1 MPPDHPSTVA
11 DLGTS
16 PKVAALVLNYN
27 GLEVTLQT
35 LESLSAMTYPN
46 VDLVVVDNGS
56 TDGSY
61 EAVAERFPKVEQV
74 RVAENRGISYGMN
87 HGLRWVLERDH
98 DYVLILNNDIEVDPA
113 MLTEMVAVAEGDPS
127 RGAVGPKAY
136 YYWDRE
142 RIWSVGGIL
151 RFRESVTTERG
162 DQSLDRGQ
170 FDHDQEVDYVN
181 GCAMLVRRAA
191 LEATGLWDPTYYLGV
206 EDADW
211 CWRMKRQGFRCYY
224 AHRARLWHMISHST
238 GVYKPG
244 RTFHTGRSTAI
255 FVRRYASFWQRL
267 RFFAF
272 MAVAFPAAWLREL
285 PKGNQK
291 AAVSKLRGVIEGWR
305 VPLGDPPAA

>member
-1 MPPDHPSTVA
+1 MRKLVFVSMMLLATEALAQQPTTSDSNFVVETVHA
-11 DLGTS
+11 SG
-16 PKVAALVLNYN
+16 N
-27 GLEVTLQT
+27 G
-35 LESLSAMTYPN
+35 MTGFDFGPN
-46 VDLVVVDNGS
+46 QVI
-56 TDGSY
+56 Y
-61 EAVAERFPKVEQV
+61 VAEKQG
-74 RVAENRGISYGMN
+74 RV
-87 HGLRWVLERDH
+87 
-98 DYVLILNNDIEVDPA
+98 
-113 MLTEMVAVAEGDPS
+113 
-127 RGAVGPKAY
+127 
-136 YYWDRE
+136 
-142 RIWSVGGIL
+142 
-151 RFRESVTTERG
+151 
-162 DQSLDRGQ
+162 
-170 FDHDQEVDYVN
+170 
-181 GCAMLVRRAA
+181 MLVRRQA

-211 CWRMKRQGFRCYY
+211 CWRMKQQGFRCYY

-255 FVRRYASFWQRL
+255 FVRRYANFWQRL